1 MKGMALLRFL
11 PHILLLGLMIS
22 FTPAATAS
30 RVDTYQFRHPE
41 LQHRA
46 QELARALRCPQ
57 CQNQNLVESNSPI
70 ARDLRLE
77 VYRWVDE
84 GQSDEQVIARM
95 TRRFGDFVRYDPPF
109 KASTALL
116 WGGPLLLLGLALL
129 TLRRRLTRTEVRAVP
144 VVKAIVE
151 PRHQPATD
159 PRSELNLLIM
169 LGEQASLSPAEPLY
183 RELTAARLA
192 NATPATELALHAQL
206 TNQRDNRGR
215 NSRHTLVLL
224 FLGILAIAAVAA
236 VYMSSG
242 RYQAWQAHASRPD
255 PLAGLST
262 RDLQDKELGSLHQK
276 LQRNPADLDS
286 WAALGQLYLYRGE
299 YDNALLAY
307 QRLALLE
314 GGASAATQA
323 AQATVRYY
331 QAGQRLTPEATR
343 LLESALKQDAGEVSA
358 LMLLAADH
366 FLHGRYT
373 RAIALWQQLLD
384 SERPRINRAALI
396 EAIQTAKMMGG

>member
-1 MKGMALLRFL
+1 MMCRSLASTLLALGMLL
-11 PHILLLGLMIS
+11 S
-22 FTPAATAS
+22 ATAYS
-30 RVDTYQFRHPE
+30 SGVDTYQFRHSE
-41 LQHRA
+41 LQTRA
-46 QELARALRCPQ
+46 QEVARALRCPQ

-95 TRRFGDFVRYDPPF
+95 TERFGDFVRYDPPF

-129 TLRRRLTRTEVRAVP
+129 TLFRRLTRTQVQTIP
-144 VVKAIVE
+144 VAKAIHE
-151 PRHQPATD
+151 PAAD

-169 LGEQASLSPAEPLY
+169 HGEQAGLSPDQPLY
-183 RELTAARLA
+183 RELSAARLA
-192 NATPATELALHAQL
+192 NAIPAAELALRAQL
-206 TNQRDNRGR
+206 ASQRDNRGR
-215 NSRHTLVLL
+215 NNQHGRALL
-224 FLGILAIAAVAA
+224 LLGIMAIAAVAA
-236 VYMSSG
+236 VYLGTG
-242 RYQAWQAHASRPD
+242 RYQAWQDYVSRPD
-255 PLAGLST
+255 PLAGLSP

-286 WAALGQLYLYRGE
+286 WAALGQLYLYRSE

-323 AQATVRYY
+323 AQATVLYY
-331 QAGQRLTPEATR
+331 QAGQQLTPEATR

-358 LMLLAADH
+358 LMLLASDH
-366 FLHGRYT
+366 FLHGRYSQ
-373 RAIALWQQLLD
+373 AIALWQQLLD
-384 SERPRINRAALI
+384 GERPRINRAALI
-396 EAIQTAKMMGG
+396 EAIQTASIMGG

>member
-1 MKGMALLRFL
+1 MLL
-11 PHILLLGLMIS
+11 S
-22 FTPAATAS
+22 ATAYAS
-30 RVDTYQFRHPE
+30 GVDTYEFRHPE
-41 LQHRA
+41 RQTRA

-84 GQSDEQVIARM
+84 GQSDEQVITRM
-95 TRRFGDFVRYDPPF
+95 TERFGDFVRYDPPL

-129 TLRRRLTRTEVRAVP
+129 TLFRRLTRTQVQTIP
-144 VVKAIVE
+144 VAKAIHE
-151 PRHQPATD
+151 PAAD
-159 PRSELNLLIM
+159 PRSKLNWLIM
-169 LGEQASLSPAEPLY
+169 HGEQAGLAPDQPLY
-183 RELTAARLA
+183 RELSAARLA
-192 NATPATELALHAQL
+192 NAIPAAELALRAQL
-206 TNQRDNRGR
+206 ASQRDNRGR
-215 NSRHTLVLL
+215 NNQHGRALL
-224 FLGILAIAAVAA
+224 LLGIMAIAAVAA
-236 VYMSSG
+236 VYLGSG
-242 RYQAWQAHASRPD
+242 RYQAWQDYASRPD
-255 PLAGLST
+255 PLAGLSP

-323 AQATVRYY
+323 AQATVLYY
-331 QAGQRLTPEATR
+331 QAGQQLTPEATR

-358 LMLLAADH
+358 LMLLASDH
-366 FLHGRYT
+366 FLHGRYSQ
-373 RAIALWQQLLD
+373 AIALWQQLLD
-384 SERPRINRAALI
+384 GERPRINRAALI
-396 EAIQTAKMMGG
+396 EAIQTARMMGG

>member
-1 MKGMALLRFL
+1 MKGFIILCALLVIGVPL
-11 PHILLLGLMIS
+11 SQGAL
-22 FTPAATAS
+22 AS
-30 RVDTYQFRHPE
+30 GVDTYQFQHPE
-41 LQHRA
+41 RQRRA
-46 QELARALRCPQ
+46 QDLAHALRCPQ

-95 TRRFGDFVRYDPPF
+95 TSRFGDFVRYDPPF

-116 WGGPLLLLGLALL
+116 WGGPALLLLLALARLRASLQRKQQVRMPLIGDNAEGALAQDPRAELNRLIMAEQQAGLAPHS
-129 TLRRRLTRTEVRAVP
+129 R
-144 VVKAIVE
+144 
-151 PRHQPATD
+151 
-159 PRSELNLLIM
+159 
-169 LGEQASLSPAEPLY
+169 LY
-183 RELTAARLA
+183 RELALARIA
-192 NATPATELALHAQL
+192 NATPATEQTLRARVASSHAATRPLPWLLLGALLL
-206 TNQRDNRGR
+206 T
-215 NSRHTLVLL
+215 L
-224 FLGILAIAAVAA
+224 IAG
-236 VYMSSG
+236 VYASTG
-242 RYQAWQAHASRPD
+242 RYQAWLAYQDRPD
-255 PLAGLST
+255 PLAGLSP
-262 RDLQDKELGSLHQK
+262 RALQDKELGALHLR
-276 LQRNPADLDS
+276 LQSNAQDLDG
-286 WAALGQLYLYRGE
+286 WAELGQLYLYRDE
-299 YDNALLAY
+299 YEDAWLAY

-314 GGASAATQA
+314 GGASAATLA

-331 QAGQRLTPEATR
+331 QAGQQLTPEATR

-384 SERPRINRAALI
+384 SERPRINRAVLI

>member
-1 MKGMALLRFL
+1 MSLLGHALIA
-11 PHILLLGLMIS
+11 PLLLALSLGAL
-22 FTPAATAS
+22 AS
-30 RVDTYQFRHPE
+30 GVDTYEFRHPK
-41 LQHRA
+41 LQNRA

-95 TRRFGDFVRYDPPF
+95 TERFGDFVRYDPPF

-129 TLRRRLTRTEVRAVP
+129 TLFRRLTRTMAQPIP

-151 PRHQPATD
+151 APPQPAAD

-169 LGEQASLSPAEPLY
+169 RGEQAGLSPDQPLY
-183 RELTAARLA
+183 RELSASRLA
-192 NATPATELALHAQL
+192 NTIPAAELALRAQL
-206 TNQRDNRGR
+206 ASQDNNRGR
-215 NSRHTLVLL
+215 NNRHGRALL
-224 FLGILAIAAVAA
+224 LLGIMAFVAVAA
-236 VYMSSG
+236 VYLSSG
-242 RYQAWQAHASRPD
+242 RYQAWQAYQSRPD
-255 PLAGLST
+255 PLAGLSP
-262 RDLQDKELGSLHQK
+262 RDLQDKELGALHQR
-276 LQRNPADLDS
+276 LQANPTDLDA
-286 WAALGQLYLYRGE
+286 WAALGQLYLYRNE

-323 AQATVRYY
+323 AQATVLYY
-331 QAGQRLTPEATR
+331 QAGQQLTPEATR

-358 LMLLAADH
+358 LMLLASDH
-366 FLHGRYT
+366 FLHGRYSQ
-373 RAIALWQQLLD
+373 AIALWQQLLD
-384 SERPRINRAALI
+384 EERLRINRTALI
-396 EAIQTAKMMGG
+396 EAIQTARMMGG

>member
-1 MKGMALLRFL
+1 MMCRSLACALLAL
-11 PHILLLGLMIS
+11 GMLLS
-22 FTPAATAS
+22 ATAYS
-30 RVDTYQFRHPE
+30 SGVDTYQFRHPE
-41 LQHRA
+41 LQNRA

-95 TRRFGDFVRYDPPF
+95 TERFGDFVRYDPPF
-109 KASTALL
+109 KASTGLL

-129 TLRRRLTRTEVRAVP
+129 ILLRRLTHTKAQP
-144 VVKAIVE
+144 IPAVKAIVE
-151 PRHQPATD
+151 APPQPAAD

-169 LGEQASLSPAEPLY
+169 RGEQVGLSPDQPLY
-183 RELTAARLA
+183 GELSAARLA
-192 NATPATELALHAQL
+192 NAIPAAELALRAQL
-206 TNQRDNRGR
+206 ASQRDNRSRNNQHGR
-215 NSRHTLVLL
+215 ALL
-224 FLGILAIAAVAA
+224 LLGLLAIATVAA
-236 VYMSSG
+236 VYFSSG
-242 RYQAWQAHASRPD
+242 RYQAWQDYASRPD
-255 PLAGLST
+255 PLAGLSP
-262 RDLQDKELGSLHQK
+262 RALQDKELGSLHQK
-276 LQRNPADLDS
+276 LQRSPADLDS

-323 AQATVRYY
+323 AQATVLYY
-331 QAGQRLTPEATR
+331 QAGQQLTPEATR

-358 LMLLAADH
+358 LMLLASDH
-366 FLHGRYT
+366 FLHGRYSQ
-373 RAIALWQQLLD
+373 AIALWQQLLD
-384 SERPRINRAALI
+384 GERPRINRAALI
-396 EAIQTAKMMGG
+396 EAIQTASIMGG

>member
-1 MKGMALLRFL
+1 MMRRSLACALLAL
-11 PHILLLGLMIS
+11 GMLLS
-22 FTPAATAS
+22 ATAYS
-30 RVDTYQFRHPE
+30 SGVDTYQFRHPE
-41 LQHRA
+41 LQNRA

-57 CQNQNLVESNSPI
+57 CQNQNLMESNSPI

-95 TRRFGDFVRYDPPF
+95 TERFGDFVRYDPPF
-109 KASTALL
+109 KSSTALL

-129 TLRRRLTRTEVRAVP
+129 TLFRRLTRTMAQPP

-151 PRHQPATD
+151 APPQPAAD

-169 LGEQASLSPAEPLY
+169 QGEQAGLSPDQPLY
-183 RELTAARLA
+183 RELSAARLA
-192 NATPATELALHAQL
+192 NAIPAAELALRVQL
-206 TNQRDNRGR
+206 ANLHNDRGR
-215 NSRHTLVLL
+215 NNRHGRALL
-224 FLGILAIAAVAA
+224 LLGLLTIAAIAAG
-236 VYMSSG
+236 YLSTG
-242 RYQAWQAHASRPD
+242 RYQAWQDYASRPD
-255 PLAGLST
+255 PLAGLSP

-323 AQATVRYY
+323 AQATVLYY
-331 QAGQRLTPEATR
+331 QAGQQLTPEATR

-358 LMLLAADH
+358 LMLLASDH
-366 FLHGRYT
+366 FLHGRYNQ
-373 RAIALWQQLLD
+373 AIVLWQQLLD
-384 SERPRINRAALI
+384 GERPRINRAALI
-396 EAIQTAKMMGG
+396 EAIQTASIMGG

>member
-1 MKGMALLRFL
+1 MSRLSHALIA
-11 PHILLLGLMIS
+11 PLLLALSLGAL
-22 FTPAATAS
+22 AS
-30 RVDTYQFRHPE
+30 GVDTYEFRHPE
-41 LQHRA
+41 RQIRA

-95 TRRFGDFVRYDPPF
+95 TERFGDFVRYDPPF
-109 KASTALL
+109 KRSTALL

-129 TLRRRLTRTEVRAVP
+129 TLFRRLTRTKAQP
-144 VVKAIVE
+144 IPAVKAIDE
-151 PRHQPATD
+151 PMSQPAAD
-159 PRSELNLLIM
+159 PRSELNWLIM
-169 LGEQASLSPAEPLY
+169 HAEQAGLSPDQPLY
-183 RELTAARLA
+183 GELSAARLA
-192 NATPATELALHAQL
+192 NTIPTAELALRAQL
-206 TNQRDNRGR
+206 ASQHNNRGR
-215 NSRHTLVLL
+215 HHRYGRALL
-224 FLGILAIAAVAA
+224 LLGIMAIAAVAA
-236 VYMSSG
+236 VYLSTG
-242 RYQAWQAHASRPD
+242 RYQAWQAYQSRPD
-255 PLAGLST
+255 PLAGLSP

-323 AQATVRYY
+323 AQATVLYY
-331 QAGQRLTPEATR
+331 QAGQQLTPEATR

-358 LMLLAADH
+358 LMLLASDH
-366 FLHGRYT
+366 FLHGRYSQ
-373 RAIALWQQLLD
+373 AIALWQQLLD
-384 SERPRINRAALI
+384 GERPRINRAALI
-396 EAIQTAKMMGG
+396 EAIQTARIMGG

>member
-30 RVDTYQFRHPE
+30 GVDTYQFRHPE

-95 TRRFGDFVRYDPPF
+95 TERFGDFVRYDPPF
-109 KASTALL
+109 KSSTALL

-192 NATPATELALHAQL
+192 NATPATELALRAQL
-206 TNQRDNRGR
+206 ASQCDN
-215 NSRHTLVLL
+215 SDRHTRHGRALL
-224 FLGILAIAAVAA
+224 LLGIMAIAAVAA
-236 VYMSSG
+236 TYMSSG

-255 PLAGLST
+255 PLAGLSPW
-262 RDLQDKELGSLHQK
+262 DLQDKELGSLHQK
-276 LQRNPADLDS
+276 LQRSPADLDS

-314 GGASAATQA
+314 GGASAATKA

>member
-1 MKGMALLRFL
+1 MMCRSLACALLAL
-11 PHILLLGLMIS
+11 GMLLS
-22 FTPAATAS
+22 ATAYAS
-30 RVDTYQFRHPE
+30 GVDTYQFRHPE
-41 LQHRA
+41 LQNRA

-95 TRRFGDFVRYDPPF
+95 TERFGDFVRYDPPF

-129 TLRRRLTRTEVRAVP
+129 TLFRRLTRTKAQPIP

-151 PRHQPATD
+151 APPQPAAD

-169 LGEQASLSPAEPLY
+169 HGEQAGLSPDQPLY
-183 RELTAARLA
+183 RELSAAPLA
-192 NATPATELALHAQL
+192 NAIPAAELALRKQL
-206 TNQRDNRGR
+206 ANQHNYRDRNNRHGR
-215 NSRHTLVLL
+215 ALL
-224 FLGILAIAAVAA
+224 LLGLLAIAAVAA
-236 VYMSSG
+236 VYLSSG
-242 RYQAWQAHASRPD
+242 RYQAWQDYASRPD
-255 PLAGLST
+255 PLAGLSP

-276 LQRNPADLDS
+276 LQRSPADLDS

-307 QRLALLE
+307 QRIALLE

-323 AQATVRYY
+323 AQATVLYY
-331 QAGQRLTPEATR
+331 RAGQQLTPEALH
-343 LLESALKQDAGEVSA
+343 LLDSALKQDAGEVSA
-358 LMLLAADH
+358 LMLLASDH
-366 FLHGRYT
+366 FLHGRYSQ
-373 RAIALWQQLLD
+373 AIALWQQLLD
-384 SERPRINRAALI
+384 GERPRINRAALI
-396 EAIQTAKMMGG
+396 EAIQTASIMGG

>member
-1 MKGMALLRFL
+1 MSRLGHALIA
-11 PHILLLGLMIS
+11 PLLLALSLGAL
-22 FTPAATAS
+22 AS
-30 RVDTYQFRHPE
+30 GVDTYQFRHPE
-41 LQHRA
+41 LQNRA

-95 TRRFGDFVRYDPPF
+95 TERFGDFVRYDPPF
-109 KASTALL
+109 KRSTALL

-129 TLRRRLTRTEVRAVP
+129 TLFRRLTRTKAQP
-144 VVKAIVE
+144 IPAVKAIDE
-151 PRHQPATD
+151 SIYQPAAD

-169 LGEQASLSPAEPLY
+169 HGEQAGLSPDQPLY
-183 RELTAARLA
+183 RELSAARLA
-192 NATPATELALHAQL
+192 NAIPAAELALRKQL
-206 TNQRDNRGR
+206 ANQDNNRDRNNRHGR
-215 NSRHTLVLL
+215 ALL
-224 FLGILAIAAVAA
+224 LLGLLAITTVAA
-236 VYMSSG
+236 VYLSTG
-242 RYQAWQAHASRPD
+242 RYQAWQAYQSRPD
-255 PLAGLST
+255 PLAGLSP
-262 RDLQDKELGSLHQK
+262 RDLQDKELGALHQR
-276 LQRNPADLDS
+276 LQTNPADLDS

-307 QRLALLE
+307 QRIALLE

-323 AQATVRYY
+323 AQATVLYY
-331 QAGQRLTPEATR
+331 QAGQQLTPEATR

-358 LMLLAADH
+358 LMLLASDH
-366 FLHGRYT
+366 FLHGRYS

-384 SERPRINRAALI
+384 GERPRINRAALI
-396 EAIQTAKMMGG
+396 EAIQTASIMGG